1 MMGAA
6 STGTGVKRSFD
17 FYFPSIAYL
26 QKENMTLTIP
36 DEILSHTNI
45 SSIDMRIEVAA
56 YLYEK
61 QRISIGKAR
70 LIAGLSLIQFQ
81 KELAKRNIYLQIS
94 SKDLDTEVKNLRL
107 L

>member
-1 MMGAA
+1 
-6 STGTGVKRSFD
+6 
-17 FYFPSIAYL
+17 
-26 QKENMTLTIP
+26 MTLTIP
-36 DEILSHTNI
+36 DEILDHTNI
-45 SSIDMRIEVAA
+45 SSMDMRIEVAA

-81 KELAKRNIYLQIS
+81 RELAKRNIYLQIGI
-94 SKDLDTEVKNLRL
+94 KDIDIEVKNLRL

>member
-1 MMGAA
+1 
-6 STGTGVKRSFD
+6 
-17 FYFPSIAYL
+17 L
-26 QKENMTLTIP
+26 QKEIMTLTIP
-36 DEILSHTNI
+36 DEVLSHANI
-45 SSIDMRIEVAA
+45 SSMDMRIEVAA

>member
-1 MMGAA
+1 MMGAVR
-6 STGTGVKRSFD
+6 TGTGVKRSFG

-26 QKENMTLTIP
+26 QKEIMTLTIP
-36 DEILSHTNI
+36 DEVLSHVNI

-56 YLYEK
+56 YLYER